1 MIVDLNLSI
10 TRSEGLVSTVI
21 DNETV
26 ILSLAKGEYFGL
38 DPVASHIWELI
49 EIPTK
54 VGNLVDS
61 ILEDFDVDRETCET
75 DVLAFV
81 HDMVD
86 KKMVLLNS

>member
-1 MIVDLNLSI
+1 MIIDLNSRAK
-10 TRSEGLVSTVI
+10 RSEGLISTVI

-26 ILSLAKGEYFGL
+26 ILSLSKGEYFGL
-38 DPVASHIWELI
+38 DPVASRIWELI
-49 EIPTK
+49 ETPTK

-61 ILEDFDVDRETCET
+61 ILEDFDVDRQTCET